1 MTRLADYDGAA
12 KVIWEQYAK
21 NSDGTYKSF
30 QDGVNAY
37 LREIGIS
44 QADIDKFK
52 ANMLQ

>member
-12 KVIWEQYAK
+12 NVIWGYAGE
-21 NSDGTYKSF
+21 NGTF

-37 LREIGIS
+37 FLEIGLS

-52 ANMLQ
+52 QNMLE

>member
-12 KVIWEQYAK
+12 NVIWGYAGE
-21 NSDGTYKSF
+21 NGSF

-37 LREIGIS
+37 LLEIGLS

-52 ANMLQ
+52 QNMLE